1 MSREEIDSIV
11 NRNLSAPKQCPSSFQ
26 PDSLLKAVQEND
38 SFVVKCIVQVGLI
51 RRSDSSFSSVYEYI
65 KKNTNLYP
73 FNCFFPLF
81 TTHYLAM
88 LYYSGAS
95 RD

>member
-38 SFVVKCIVQVGLI
+38 SFVVKCIVRGI
-51 RRSDSSFSSVYEYI
+51 DSSFSSVYEYI
-65 KKNTNLYP
+65 KKILICIYSIVFSP
-73 FNCFFPLF
+73 CSPL
-81 TTHYLAM
+81 TTL
-88 LYYSGAS
+88 LCSLLRCIKRLIS
-95 RD
+95 I

>member
-38 SFVVKCIVQVGLI
+38 SFVVKCIVRVGLI
-51 RRSDSSFSSVYEYI
+51 RHSALYMNI
-65 KKNTNLYP
+65 LKKNTNLYL

-88 LYYSGAS
+88 FYYSGAS